1 MDNYILMK
9 YSKEIEDLS
18 ASLGFTRTLFLDRDF
33 VLIETDK
40 KKELLDKSNKTK
52 LAKVFLAKSEE
63 MLRFALEKSKVDIVL
78 GAEDINPKESL
89 HFIRGGLDQITCK
102 IAYDNDKTIGF
113 SFSSIL
119 NSKSREK
126 LLRRISF
133 NAKLCKKYKVQMLFS
148 SFAKNKEELRSA
160 KDLQIMFKSLSRYS

>member
-9 YSKEIEDLS
+9 YSKDIEDLS
-18 ASLGFTRTLFLDRDF
+18 KTLGFTRTLFLDKDF

-40 KKELLDKSNKTK
+40 KKDLLNQSNKTK
-52 LAKVFLAKSEE
+52 LVKVFLAKSEE

-102 IAYDNDKTIGF
+102 IARDNDKKIGF

-119 NSKSREK
+119 ESKSREK

-133 NAKLCKKYKVQMLFS
+133 NAKLCKKYKVSMLFS
-148 SFAKNKEELRSA
+148 TFARSKEELRSA
-160 KDLQIMFKSLSRYS
+160 KDLQIFAKHLKLN